1 MKKFTKSISSIIM
14 LCLLL
19 AGNQAFSK
27 NNPIFDG
34 PKAEKMFA
42 PPAAPTLSA
51 TTRSG
56 SGITFTATVAAGVTS
71 FQATRNPGSVVVP
84 SVIAGTTATFT
95 DAFTPTTGIAYTYSV
110 QAVNAALELSPAS
123 TVTDCGTPLV
133 PVINSITPNA
143 TVPPLGATLSVGN
156 MLAGTSYSVSRRP
169 VGGSFVTVASGLTNL
184 TTYFDPFV
192 PSPGTTYE
200 YTITSKMAASCPSSP
215 SLVKSVNFN
224 ALAKPI
230 INSVTPVSAFQLN
243 VDWVQTLPAGIS
255 RWYLERRQGASG
267 YIAVGDYGPTE
278 RFKEDGRNA
287 PRLNPNTEY
296 CYRVR
301 YTTNGGFT
309 SPYSDDKCGTT
320 PQLPL
325 VSNFNASA
333 TNCSRI
339 TLTWTEPSAAVLNE
353 ENYKIF
359 RSENG
364 GPVTLIATTGNN
376 ISSYTD
382 DNLKPNTNYSYQISA
397 IFNGVETPRSAPSAA
412 TTKPSVLT
420 LLNYSATAANIQW
433 DKCTPFAQG
442 WKIYVSTNDGPFVE
456 KTQAGAQEDKYSFT
470 GLLPQTKYAVYVV
483 NIFGTGIGG
492 ATNTVV
498 FTTPKF
504 PGPTNLNVFPAGTSS
519 IKVTWQDN
527 SNGPDH
533 EEGFVLYRSLDNGAT
548 YTQINLPPVLTEY
561 IDKDLKTSQKVCYY
575 VKARFANGFSDDS
588 NKKCGVT
595 CPSPLTE
602 FTKITAVSPTEI
614 ALEWAQTENFGET
627 TIQLESSLD
636 GVSFTKI
643 ADLPGKATSYRDLS
657 VLPGQKKYYRANVIN
672 EGTCSSIYSLIASAT
687 SCPLAPTNVKAKTI
701 NSSTIEV
708 VWDLTD
714 GITKYIIERS
724 LDNIDFVKAGEVD
737 GKIAKF
743 EDTKLASSKKYY
755 YRVLAQN
762 ESCTSAPS
770 QVKQESTAT
779 TCATPPSNVVAV
791 ANSAKEI
798 KVSYTDNSPD
808 ETGFELEWSKDEKTW
823 AKVGAT
829 LTPNSTSTTIS
840 TGIDAETKYFF
851 RVRALGEICN
861 SDYSN
866 VASVTTNPAAP
877 TGLTAKGVKINQV
890 DLAWTNTSKIANGI
904 EIQRASGADNNF
916 AEIAKAAVASTSYQN
931 TALTPATAYKYRIRY
946 TSPNGNSDWS
956 NVAEASTLVISANE
970 NTELAK
976 QITLYPVPTD
986 NFLYVK
992 PTGNVLGKVATRI
1005 INAAG
1010 ATLISQDFN
1019 GLVEGKTEQINVSGL
1034 GSGIYFLE
1042 LSSAKGSATKKFMKR

>member
-1 MKKFTKSISSIIM
+1 MIM

-19 AGNQAFSK
+19 AGNLAFSK
-27 NNPIFDG
+27 NASVYDG
-34 PKAEKMFA
+34 PHAKIVVVPVA
-42 PPAAPTLSA
+42 PVLTQLSR
-51 TTRSG
+51 TDGPGGNIKFTTPVVVGVTGFTVTRSPG
-56 SGITFTATVAAGVTS
+56 SASITTSTAAGV
-71 FQATRNPGSVVVP
+71 V
-84 SVIAGTTATFT
+84 TFT
-95 DAFTPTTGIAYTYSV
+95 DTFAPTTGIAYTYSV
-110 QAVNAALELSPAS
+110 SALDGTTPSPAATL
-123 TVTDCGTPLV
+123 TVCGASLK
-133 PVINSITPNA
+133 PVINSITGNA
-143 TVPPLGATLSVGN
+143 TAPPLGATLSVSN
-156 MLAGTSYSVSRRP
+156 MLTGTTYRVSRRP
-169 VGGSFVTVASGLTNL
+169 VGGSYTSVASGVTNL
-184 TTYFDPFV
+184 STYFDPFT
-192 PSPGTTYE
+192 PSPGTNYE
-200 YTITSKMAASCPSSP
+200 YVIYSKMGPSCSESLASDA
-215 SLVKSVNFN
+215 KQVNFN
-224 ALAKPI
+224 ALAKPV

-243 VDWVQTLPAGIS
+243 VDWNQTIPTGTANWI
-255 RWYLERRQGASG
+255 LERRQGASG
-267 YIAVGDYGPTE
+267 YVLAGGPYGPTE

-296 CYRVR
+296 CYRVK

-333 TNCSRI
+333 TNCSRV

-364 GPVTLIATTGNN
+364 GGAVLIATTGNN
-376 ISSYTD
+376 ISSYID

-397 IFNGVETPRSAPSAA
+397 LFNGVETPRSSPSAT

-420 LLNYSATAANIQW
+420 LLSNSATAASIQW

-456 KTQAGAQEDKYSFT
+456 KTQAGAQEDKYNFT

-504 PGPTNLNVFPAGTSS
+504 PGPTNLNAFPAGVSS

-533 EEGFVLYRSLDNGAT
+533 EDGFVLYRSTDNGAT

-575 VKARFANGFSDDS
+575 VKARFANGFSDES
-588 NKKCGVT
+588 NKKCEVT

-614 ALEWAQTENFGET
+614 DLEWTQTENFGET
-627 TIQLESSLD
+627 TITLESSLD
-636 GVSFTKI
+636 GVTFTKL
-643 ADLPGKATSYRDLS
+643 ADLPGKTTSYRDLS
-657 VLPGQKKYYRANVIN
+657 VLPGQKKYYKANVKN
-672 EGTCSSIYSLIASAT
+672 EGSCSSLYSLIASAT
-687 SCPLAPTNVKAKTI
+687 SCPLAPTGVVAKTL
-701 NSSTIEV
+701 NSSTVEV
-708 VWDLTD
+708 VWDLTE

-724 LDNIDFVKAGEVD
+724 TDNIDYVKAGEVD
-737 GKIAKF
+737 GKLAKF

-755 YRVLAQN
+755 YRVSAQN

-779 TCATPPSNVVAV
+779 TCATPPSNLVAV

-798 KVSYTDNSPD
+798 KVTFTDNSPD
-808 ETGFELEWSKDEKTW
+808 ESGFELEWSKDEKTW

-829 LTPNSTSTTIS
+829 LPANSTTTTIS

-851 RVRALGEICN
+851 RIRALGEICN
-861 SDYSN
+861 SDFSN
-866 VASVTTNPAAP
+866 IANVTTNPAAP
-877 TGLTAKGVKINQV
+877 TGLTAKGVKINQI

-916 AEIAKAAVASTSYQN
+916 TEIAKAAVATNSYQN
-931 TALTPATAYKYRIRY
+931 TPLTPATSYKYRVRY
-946 TSPNGNSDWS
+946 ASPNGFSDWS
-956 NVAEASTLVISANE
+956 NVADATTLIISANE

-976 QITLYPVPTD
+976 QISLYPVPTD
-986 NFLYVK
+986 NTLYIK

-1005 INAAG
+1005 INASG
-1010 ATLISQDFN
+1010 ATLISHDFN
-1019 GLVEGKTEQINVSGL
+1019 GLIEGKTEQINVSGL
-1034 GSGIYFLE
+1034 SSGLYFLE
-1042 LSSAKGSATKKFMKR
+1042 LSTAKGSATKKFMKR